1 MPRPSDED
9 YQKLQWL
16 LKRLGITEEFCRPY
30 FERAKRHYRL
40 YRFGSAID
48 EADWPYVNRTRTRD
62 IFAFCEDST
71 AIMVQTLFGS
81 VPFFSV
87 IPRYTSQMMLQYTG
101 INPINIAKQ
110 LETFIDNQISTEQAE
125 FFEEI
130 TDFFKEGTIYGNS
143 YLGVY
148 PRFDEGN
155 QYLGPIFKTIGFW
168 DVLPICGAK
177 RITKAR
183 GVFVREFI
191 SKEEAQELAQK
202 FGYQGSVENM
212 KGWNEGVD
220 KKWHTDLLAEV
231 GIQTWNPESD
241 EIELLH
247 YFSGGHIITLA
258 DRAIILRDSRMP
270 QKNQLGEDQVVKPF
284 PFDQPIVQY
293 KFIPLPQ
300 EWFGMGIP
308 ETLEVLQE
316 DRNLIRSARR
326 DNIDLV
332 INKIIKA
339 RIGAD
344 INYDLIKYYPGAIWP
359 LENLNDIDVLD
370 QGDVTQSSYMEEQ
383 KIQADM
389 ENALSLFGYARGMT
403 PTHEEKPT
411 TVIRLQ
417 QASLNR
423 LDLAVKMA
431 EYTTLQNIAIRVV
444 LLARRY
450 MSQQTYETIIGD
462 QDAGLYKLS
471 EEAIQRFY
479 TIKPMGS
486 SVTKVKEARQQQI
499 GLAMQIL
506 EKVAPVA
513 MSGAEPF
520 SVNWYQATKSGL
532 DALDIKN
539 LEQLIVKMSPEQV
552 QMTVSRQEQE
562 QLKQVKYGEDMK
574 VQSQIQID
582 NNKAKN
588 DILLETVKAKV
599 EHAKS
604 KEST

>member
-1 MPRPSDED
+1 M
-9 YQKLQWL
+9 
-16 LKRLGITEEFCRPY
+16 
-30 FERAKRHYRL
+30 
-40 YRFGSAID
+40 
-48 EADWPYVNRTRTRD
+48 
-62 IFAFCEDST
+62 
-71 AIMVQTLFGS
+71 
-81 VPFFSV
+81 
-87 IPRYTSQMMLQYTG
+87 
-101 INPINIAKQ
+101 
-110 LETFIDNQISTEQAE
+110 
-125 FFEEI
+125 
-130 TDFFKEGTIYGNS
+130 
-143 YLGVY
+143 
-148 PRFDEGN
+148 
-155 QYLGPIFKTIGFW
+155 
-168 DVLPICGAK
+168 
-177 RITKAR
+177 
-183 GVFVREFI
+183 
-191 SKEEAQELAQK
+191 
-202 FGYQGSVENM
+202 
-212 KGWNEGVD
+212 
-220 KKWHTDLLAEV
+220 
-231 GIQTWNPESD
+231 
-241 EIELLH
+241 LH

-258 DRAIILRDSRMP
+258 DRAVIIRDSRMP
-270 QKNQLGEDQVVKPF
+270 QQNQLGEDQVVKPF

-308 ETLEVLQE
+308 EVLEVLQE

-332 INKIIKA
+332 INKVIKVRA
-339 RIGAD
+339 GAD
-344 INYDLIKYYPGAIWP
+344 INYDLLKYYPGAIWP
-359 LENLNDIDVLD
+359 MENLNDIEPLD

-431 EYTTLQNIAIRVV
+431 EYTTLQNIAIRIV
-444 LLARRY
+444 LLARKY
-450 MSQQTYETIIGD
+450 MPQQTYETIVGD
-462 QDAGLYKLS
+462 KDAGLYRLS

-486 SVTKVKEARQQQI
+486 SITKVKEMRQQQI

-506 EKVAPVA
+506 EKVAPMA

-520 SVNWYQATKSGL
+520 SINWYQAAKSGL

-539 LEQLIVKMSPEQV
+539 LEQLMVKMSPEQA

-582 NNKAKN
+582 NNKARN
-588 DILLETVKAKV
+588 EILVETVKAKI
-599 EHAKS
+599 EHS
-604 KEST
+604 KPKEP